1 MRAMAVTVVI
11 TRGDAGEHQTKE
23 TYPEGYR
30 YLISDGNLDVY
41 DVEGQLL
48 GTHGSGNWLTA
59 FYDDKIVIET
69 IKPAE
74 DESSDDDFS
83 FGDDDSDSS
92 DDSDFS
98 FGDDDSASSD
108 DSDSTD
114 ADASDSS
121 DDFSFGDDDS
131 ASSDDS
137 DSTESGESDS
147 TDDFSFNFGDDDSES
162 TDSTDSSE
170 SSEEDA
176 EASAGA
182 TSD

>member
-121 DDFSFGDDDS
+121 DDFSFGDDSDS
-131 ASSDDS
+131 TDS

-147 TDDFSFNFGDDDSES
+147 TDDFSFDFGDDDSES

>member
-23 TYPEGYR
+23 TYPEGFR

-92 DDSDFS
+92 DDFSFGDDSDSDSGDDSDSSDDSASTDTEASDSSDDFDFS
-98 FGDDDSASSD
+98 FGDDD
-108 DSDSTD
+108 T
-114 ADASDSS
+114 
-121 DDFSFGDDDS
+121 DS
-131 ASSDDS
+131 AG
-137 DSTESGESDS
+137 SGD
-147 TDDFSFNFGDDDSES
+147 
-162 TDSTDSSE
+162 
-170 SSEEDA
+170 EDA
-176 EASAGA
+176 ESSDEDATESATA